1 MMSPPLH
8 HIVRIRSS
16 DDLTYVS
23 HGLMDEI
30 VINANQ
36 LENSIQATTAALFKT
51 TLPFSVDPV
60 LWRFQ
65 VPAWSQRSKGET
77 KRNYKRLGAAYA
89 KGLGV
94 VSGAAPLLDT
104 ITTDEQWRSL
114 ARNVVA
120 YQKDRLSSAPTQL
133 ELLVE
138 LRELSPCRLT
148 APALVAFSEEEDRIN
163 RVVADAAIDEAGGG
177 VAVQLILPLARL
189 VDHPA
194 ITKLLASIPSEG
206 VTSYSIWTPQ
216 VTEERLVGD
225 PVVLTSLIR
234 VIGELS
240 TRSIAVGHQYAN
252 YSVMALR
259 AVGLGSVTHHLSWV
273 DKGEPVAE
281 PGFAMRSCKT
291 YAPGVRHAVHFNEAE
306 KLARDLPSDE
316 YMERYCDCTFCVGML
331 ESGEHP
337 FDLLHETTVV
347 ELSNGQRRHTPT
359 ARSVGANT
367 WHYLLSRRQEV
378 ESFSMQP
385 SLDVIEAD
393 IERASALKRLADV
406 ARLGNLITKLK
417 SA

>member
-1 MMSPPLH
+1 VTRPQLH

-23 HGLMDEI
+23 QGLMDEI

-65 VPAWSQRSKGET
+65 VPAWSQKGKGET
-77 KRNYKRLGAAYA
+77 KRNYKRLGAVYA

-94 VSGAAPLLDT
+94 VLGAAPLRDM

-114 ARNVVA
+114 ARNVVE
-120 YQKDRLSSAPTQL
+120 YQKSRLSCAPTQL

-138 LRELSPCRLT
+138 LRELHPARLT
-148 APALVAFSEEEDRIN
+148 APALVAFSEDEDRIN
-163 RVVADAAIDEAGGG
+163 RVVADAAINEADGG

-189 VDHPA
+189 VDHGA
-194 ITKLLASIPSEG
+194 MTKLLASIPSEG

-216 VTEERLVGD
+216 VTEERLIGD

-240 TRSIAVGHQYAN
+240 ARGIAVGHQYAN

-259 AVGLGSVTHHLSWV
+259 AVGLGSVTHHLGWV
-273 DKGEPVAE
+273 DRGEPVAE

-291 YAPGVRHAVHFNEAE
+291 YAPGVRHAIHFNEAE
-306 KLARDLPSDE
+306 GLARDLTSDE
-316 YMERYCDCTFCVGML
+316 YMERYCDCTFCAGMF

-347 ELSNGQRRHTPT
+347 ELSNGQQRRTPT

-378 ESFSMQP
+378 EAFSMEP
-385 SLDVIEAD
+385 TLDVIEAD
-393 IERASALKRLADV
+393 IERAAALKRGADV
-406 ARLGNLITKLK
+406 ARLENLATELK